1 MPLVTTGLYGF
12 VRHPLYFAWTLV
24 VFAAPHMTLTR
35 FTFAAVSTAY
45 LAIAIPFEER
55 ALVRRFGAQ
64 YSDYQ
69 RAVKWRMIPGLY

>member
-1 MPLVTTGLYGF
+1 MG
-12 VRHPLYFAWTLV
+12 AV

-55 ALVRRFGAQ
+55 ALVRLFGAQ